1 MIVQKDFLNK
11 LKDFGLNSYEAKL
24 WTALLSRGSA
34 TAGEL
39 SDIANVPRSRSYD
52 VLESLERKGFIV
64 MKLGKPIKYMVIPPA
79 EVIDRV
85 KKSITDDADK
95 RSEILD
101 SLKKS
106 EVLAELNTL
115 HNKGIETV
123 DPMDLSGVVKGRSN
137 LYSYLSGV
145 IKNAK
150 SSVVIMTTDT
160 GFVKKAESLK
170 NAFNKAKEA
179 GIKIKILA
187 PITKDNR
194 FALNVLSKY
203 AQIRENTV
211 LNARFCVVDDTQVV
225 FMSLDDKMTHPNYDF
240 GVWVR
245 TDFFAKAFS
254 NVFENIWN
262 KAKLAK

>member
-85 KKSITDDADK
+85 KKSILDDADK

-106 EVLAELNTL
+106 EVLTELNTL

-170 NAFNKAKEA
+170 NALNKAKES
-179 GIKIKILA
+179 GIKVKILA

-194 FALNVLSKY
+194 FALNVLLKY

-211 LNARFCVVDDTQVV
+211 LNARFCVVDDKQVV

-254 NVFENIWN
+254 NVFDNIWN

>member
-1 MIVQKDFLNK
+1 MIVQKDFLGK

-64 MKLGKPIKYMVIPPA
+64 MKLGKPIKYIAIPPS

-85 KKSITDDADK
+85 KKSVLDDADK

-106 EVLAELNTL
+106 DVLSELNTL
-115 HNKGIETV
+115 HNTGIETV
-123 DPMDLSGVVKGRSN
+123 DPMDLSGVVKGRHN
-137 LYSYLSGV
+137 LYSFLSGL

-150 SSVVIMTTDT
+150 DSVSIMTTDT

-170 NAFNKAKEA
+170 NAFNRAKEA

-194 FALNVLSKY
+194 FALNILSKY
-203 AQIRENTV
+203 AQVKENSE
-211 LNARFCVVDDTQVV
+211 LNARFCVVDGKNVV
-225 FMSLDDKMTHPNYDF
+225 FMSLDDKLTHPDFDF
-240 GVWVR
+240 GVWVK
-245 TDFFAKAFS
+245 TDFFAKAFG
-254 NVFENIWN
+254 NIFDSIWDRA
-262 KAKLAK
+262 KAAK